1 MRYLGGK
8 WINMEVVRA
17 EFITSAVESNQYPAD
32 HLPYVALVGKSNVGK
47 SSMINTVTNRSKL
60 AKTSGQPGKTRLV
73 NFYRINNAFYLV
85 DLPGYGFARVSQK
98 EKERWGYMIETFLSS
113 SPNLLG
119 IIQLI
124 DIRHNPTADDMTMLN
139 WIEHYEM
146 PLIIL
151 ATKADKLGKTRI
163 KPQIDKIRRKLEISL
178 DIPIIPFSSKT
189 GQGKEALLKALDSLL
204 KNPPDFQGL

>member
-1 MRYLGGK
+1 
-8 WINMEVVRA
+8 MEVVRA

-151 ATKADKLGKTRI
+151 AAKADKLGKTRI

>member
-1 MRYLGGK
+1 MLCLRGEWTRMK
-8 WINMEVVRA
+8 VVKA
-17 EFITSAVESNQYPAD
+17 EFITSAVESHQYPAD

-60 AKTSGQPGKTRLV
+60 AKTSGQRGKTRLV
-73 NFYRINNAFYLV
+73 NFYRINDAFYLV
-85 DLPGYGFARVSQK
+85 DLPGYGFARVPQK
-98 EKERWGYMIETFLSS
+98 ERERWGHMIETFLSS

-124 DIRHNPTADDMTMLN
+124 DIRHNPTEDDMTMLN
-139 WIEHYEM
+139 WISHYEM

-163 KPQIDKIRRKLEISL
+163 KPQVDKIRRKLAVSM
-178 DIPIIPFSSKT
+178 DMPIIPFSSQT
-189 GQGKEALLKALDSLL
+189 GQGKENLLIALDSLL
-204 KNPPDFQGL
+204 KNPLGFQG